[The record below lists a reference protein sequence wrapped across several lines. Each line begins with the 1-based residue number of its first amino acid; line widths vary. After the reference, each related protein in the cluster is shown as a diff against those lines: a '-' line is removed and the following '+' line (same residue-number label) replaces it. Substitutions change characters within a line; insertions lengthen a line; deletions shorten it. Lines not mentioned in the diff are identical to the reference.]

1 MDVVILIG
9 RILFAVLFL
18 ASGFAH
24 LAQADAMGG
33 YAESLGVK
41 PAKPLVLGSGVLIIA
56 GGIMVAAGIWADL
69 GSLLLVAFLVPTAFL
84 MHPFWKFDGE
94 QQQMEMPAFMK
105 DISLAGAAVAMFGF
119 FQMVGTD
126 LGLTITGPL
135 F

>member
-18 ASGFAH
+18 ASGFGH
-24 LAQADAMGG
+24 LAQTDAMAG

-41 PAKPLVLGSGVLIIA
+41 PAKPLVVLSGLLII
-56 GGIMVAAGIWADL
+56 GGAVMVAAGIWADL
-69 GSLLLVAFLVPTAFL
+69 GSLLLVVFLIPTAFL

-105 DISLAGAAVAMFGF
+105 DLSLAGAALVFFGF
-119 FQMVGTD
+119 FQMVGSD

>member
-18 ASGFAH
+18 ASGFGH
-24 LAQADAMGG
+24 FAQTDAMVG

-41 PAKPLVLGSGVLIIA
+41 PAKPAVLASGLLIIV
-56 GGIMVAAGIWADL
+56 GGVMVAAGIWADL
-69 GSLLLVAFLVPTAFL
+69 GSLLLVAFLIPSAFL
-84 MHPFWKFDGE
+84 MHPFWKYEGE

-105 DISLAGAAVAMFGF
+105 DISLAGAALAMFGF
-119 FQMVGTD
+119 FSMAGTD